1 MCIFCSPGRQNG
13 PLGLL
18 ARPKRFSEGFSV
30 RVASEEVAIKVYK
43 MASKAV
49 NSSEEPAGTESVSL
63 LLVCDCLFAANPPGD
78 VQPSAVARGSLRTPG
93 GKNTHKP
100 PGTTAALLPTN
111 SHVQALGFSP
121 PFLLSMTEC
130 D

>member
-1 MCIFCSPGRQNG
+1 MDFVG

-49 NSSEEPAGTESVSL
+49 NSSEEPAERSQSPF
-63 LLVCDCLFAANPPGD
+63 CLFAIACLPQILQVMYNLPP
-78 VQPSAVARGSLRTPG
+78 L
-93 GKNTHKP
+93 
-100 PGTTAALLPTN
+100 
-111 SHVQALGFSP
+111 HVGA
-121 PFLLSMTEC
+121 
-130 D
+130 